1 MNTKT
6 IKFDLN
12 KYKLYEKIKAKQGD
26 TKSRF
31 LLFQLLDGS
40 IPFNLTNRSVRAYMV
55 KPDGKEIFNDLIINN
70 YSLGY
75 CTLELTNQ
83 VLAVSGT
90 VKIELMVTE
99 EDKKLT
105 SSVFELEV
113 VKSIN
118 SEKSIVST
126 NEFTALLNGLASLS
140 EYDNYKNSVKSMEI
154 NKADKAKV
162 EEKFGEVYEQ
172 LDNITPYKTEFIN
185 VILIG
190 CDNTGVNDCTSIL
203 QEYID
208 NGYSLFFPE
217 GKYKC
222 NLIMK
227 PQITLCGEGLGLVT
241 LIPNNKN
248 VDVIKADLSVYNY
261 TIKDLTI
268 DGLNTMG
275 TQSYTGHGIYLSN
288 EGSLAQQDLEPH
300 LENIK
305 IVNVIDGLKVDEGV
319 RGGLFKN
326 IKAGACVIGINHLS
340 TDCIFTDCVTAQ
352 TQKHGIFILKSN
364 NTLVSCKA
372 FIAGLGKVEGAGIKV
387 QGSYNRVIN
396 CESQQNVFEC
406 LHLQNANS
414 NIIQGCILDGSG
426 YNSKTW
432 FPDLTYTETGGAV
445 PISILRIYNS
455 NSNIIDCTIINGR
468 IDSYAKC
475 GLYNQY
481 VGSDS
486 NNDIRLSI
494 IDTDTATTKPFTNYQ
509 LDDTNKYF
517 KNNRVIINSTMM
529 QNKSW
534 LVPSVMNNDVEIL
547 GGGYIV
553 KDGICYINLKF
564 KGLNTYTWD
573 NEVLQ
578 GLPVPLMDSISIA
591 SNLLDREIVIEGNKM
606 IVRKGITTN
615 STYKVTACYIIK

>member
-1 MNTKT
+1 MAYKKTLWKDRVVEKPNTYRSVENPDGT
-6 IKFDLN
+6 ITLYPITGQVIEKGTPVSAANLN
-12 KYKLYEKIKAKQGD
+12 KIENGI
-26 TKSRF
+26 
-31 LLFQLLDGS
+31 
-40 IPFNLTNRSVRAYMV
+40 V
-55 KPDGKEIFNDLIINN
+55 
-70 YSLGY
+70 
-75 CTLELTNQ
+75 ELN
-83 VLAVSGT
+83 
-90 VKIELMVTE
+90 
-99 EDKKLT
+99 
-105 SSVFELEV
+105 
-113 VKSIN
+113 
-118 SEKSIVST
+118 
-126 NEFTALLNGLASLS
+126 
-140 EYDNYKNSVKSMEI
+140 
-154 NKADKAKV
+154 
-162 EEKFGEVYEQ
+162 EQ
-172 LDNITPYKTEFIN
+172 LDSITPYKTEFIN

-432 FPDLTYTETGGAV
+432 FPNLTYTETGGAV

-517 KNNRVIINSTMM
+517 KNNRVIINSTLMK
-529 QNKSW
+529 NKVLLQPTVIDSQ
-534 LVPSVMNNDVEIL
+534 VEITS
-547 GGGYIV
+547 GGYIV
-553 KDGICYINLKF
+553 DNGICYISMSLKALKTQAWGNEILSGLPLPLNSIF
-564 KGLNTYTWD
+564 LACSNSALRCSLNTSGKISY
-573 NEVLQ
+573 N
-578 GLPVPLMDSISIA
+578 PSITE
-591 SNLLDREIVIEGNKM
+591 NDTFTVTGTYIVK
-606 IVRKGITTN
+606 
-615 STYKVTACYIIK
+615 

>member
-12 KYKLYEKIKAKQGD
+12 KFKLYEKIKAKQGD

-40 IPFNLTNRSVRAYMV
+40 APFNLKNRSVRAYMI
-55 KPDGKEIFNDLIINN
+55 KPDGKEIFNDLIVNN
-70 YSLGY
+70 YNLGY

-83 VLAVSGT
+83 VLAVPGT
-90 VKIELMVTE
+90 LKIELMVTE
-99 EDKKLT
+99 EEKKLT

-113 VKSIN
+113 IKSIN

-126 NEFTALLNGLASLS
+126 NEFTALLNGLAALS
-140 EYDNYKNSVKSMEI
+140 EYDNYKNAVKEMEI

-162 EEKFGEVYEQ
+162 EEKFGKVYEQ
-172 LDNITPYKTEFIN
+172 LDTITPYKTEFIN

-432 FPDLTYTETGGAV
+432 FPDLTYTETGGTV

-509 LDDTNKYF
+509 FDDTNKYF
-517 KNNRVIINSTMM
+517 KNNRVIINSIMM

>member
-1 MNTKT
+1 MAYKKTLWKDRVVEKPNTYRSVENPDGT
-6 IKFDLN
+6 ITLYPITGQVIEKGTPVSAANLN
-12 KYKLYEKIKAKQGD
+12 KIENGI
-26 TKSRF
+26 
-31 LLFQLLDGS
+31 
-40 IPFNLTNRSVRAYMV
+40 V
-55 KPDGKEIFNDLIINN
+55 
-70 YSLGY
+70 
-75 CTLELTNQ
+75 ELN
-83 VLAVSGT
+83 
-90 VKIELMVTE
+90 
-99 EDKKLT
+99 
-105 SSVFELEV
+105 
-113 VKSIN
+113 
-118 SEKSIVST
+118 
-126 NEFTALLNGLASLS
+126 
-140 EYDNYKNSVKSMEI
+140 
-154 NKADKAKV
+154 
-162 EEKFGEVYEQ
+162 EQ
-172 LDNITPYKTEFIN
+172 LEHITPYKTEFIN

-432 FPDLTYTETGGAV
+432 FPDLTYTETGGTV

-509 LDDTNKYF
+509 FDDTNKYF

>member
-1 MNTKT
+1 MITKV
-6 IKFDLN
+6 IKLDIN
-12 KYKLYEKIKAKQGD
+12 KNLYEKIKAKQGD

-40 IPFNLTNRSVRAYMV
+40 MPFNLENRSVRAYML
-55 KPDGKEIFNDLIINN
+55 KPDSTEVFNDLIINN
-70 YSLGY
+70 RNTGH

-83 VLAVSGT
+83 VLAVAGI
-90 VKIELMVTE
+90 VKIELMIIE
-99 EDKKLT
+99 NDKKIT
-105 SSVFELEV
+105 SSIFELQV
-113 VKSIN
+113 DKSIN
-118 SEKSIVST
+118 SENSIVST
-126 NEFTALLNGLASLS
+126 NEFNALLNGLASLS
-140 EYDNYKNSVKSMEI
+140 EYDNYKE
-154 NKADKAKV
+154 KAKKV
-162 EEKFGEVYEQ
+162 PELEENIQELGSQ
-172 LDNITPYKTEFIN
+172 LEHITPYKTEFIN

-509 LDDTNKYF
+509 FDDTNKYF